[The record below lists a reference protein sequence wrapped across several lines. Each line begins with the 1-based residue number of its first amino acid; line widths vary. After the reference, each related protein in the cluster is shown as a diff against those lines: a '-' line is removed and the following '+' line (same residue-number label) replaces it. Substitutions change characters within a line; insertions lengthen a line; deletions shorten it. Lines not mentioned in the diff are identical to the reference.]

1 MTQNPTRPYRK
12 HRRAELEQRT
22 RERIVEA
29 TVDLHGSIGPARTT
43 VSGVAQRAGV
53 QRATVYRH
61 FPDEESLFV
70 ACSAHWRERN
80 PRPDLAGWAAVRD
93 PDARLTLGLGE
104 LYAWFGRTEQ
114 MIELLTRDAAVVPSM
129 RTQFQAFGAYFDAAA
144 DTLLA
149 SRRTART
156 WRRPR
161 CWPAGLSVARPGGG
175 CAQPSGTAS
184 PSRRGDRWCD
194 GRASRMPR
202 PSSLSGRWRMGARI
216 AGWNW
221 RHSTTS
227 R

>member
-1 MTQNPTRPYRK
+1 MTQNRTRPYRK
-12 HRRAELEQRT
+12 HRRAELEQQT

-43 VSGVAQRAGV
+43 VSGVAERAGV

-149 SRRTART
+149 GRPERGAARRQVRAALGHGVAFET
-156 WRRPR
+156 WRSLVRR
-161 CWPAGLSVARPGGG
+161 QGLADAEAIELVRAMAHGG
-175 CAQPSGTAS
+175 
-184 PSRRGDRWCD
+184 
-194 GRASRMPR
+194 
-202 PSSLSGRWRMGARI
+202 
-216 AGWNW
+216 
-221 RHSTTS
+221 
-227 R
+227 